1 MGEWRCLDPC
11 GKKEACAVMTT
22 VVERPRPCGPKLD
35 VGYIYMMIDNQ
46 ERADSSLWVKIGMT
60 GAS

>member
-1 MGEWRCLDPC
+1 
-11 GKKEACAVMTT
+11 MTT